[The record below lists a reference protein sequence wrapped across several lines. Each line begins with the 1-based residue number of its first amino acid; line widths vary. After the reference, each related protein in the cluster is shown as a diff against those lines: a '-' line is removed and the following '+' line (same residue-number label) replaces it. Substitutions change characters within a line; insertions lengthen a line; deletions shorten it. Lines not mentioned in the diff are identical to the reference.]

1 MRVTMRDLLFTNY
14 AVPQAIV
21 RPLVPD
27 LFEIETLSTED
38 GQDCAVVS
46 AVPFRVVDFVS
57 SSLPFSSLRFNQ
69 INYRTHVRSEGAP
82 AVYFFEMRLNSR
94 MITAGASFMRLPLR
108 YEELEL
114 EVRDSGAGQESDGA
128 NRSFRWAGPE
138 GLDIDFEIGE
148 DAAAPDLLID
158 AEFLTKR
165 PTGFISTATGTIFKI
180 EVEHERMRTLPAR
193 INRARIPFLESLGS
207 LGEGVRVPPRS
218 ALYVEEIIFHAHQP
232 ARWRD

>member
-1 MRVTMRDLLFTNY
+1 MRDLLFANY
-14 AVPQAIV
+14 AVPQAVV

-27 LFEIETLSTED
+27 LFEIETVTTED

-46 AVPFRVVDFVS
+46 AVPFRVVDFAS
-57 SSLPFSSLRFNQ
+57 SSLPFSNLRFNQ

-82 AVYFFEMRLNSR
+82 AIYFFEMKLNSR
-94 MITAGASFMRLPLR
+94 MITAGASFMRLPLG

-114 EVRDSGAGQESDGA
+114 KTRDSGGDREATGA
-128 NRSFRWAGPE
+128 KRSFRWAGPE
-138 GLDIDFEIGE
+138 GLDIDFEIGD
-148 DAAAPDLLID
+148 DAAAPDRLID

-165 PTGFISTATGTIFKI
+165 PTGFISTATGSIFKI

-193 INRARIPFLESLGS
+193 INRARVPALESLGF
-207 LGEGVRVPPRS
+207 LREGASVPPRS
-218 ALYVEEIIFHAHQP
+218 ALYVEEIVFQAHQP